1 VGSRPTEDNDD
12 DGLRARRSTVLF
24 ALFAALTIGWRIQ
37 FSIFVVPLFL
47 IAVVLMRGWRPRLIA
62 LLVFTLVCVVWLIPL
77 TVAVGGVREL
87 IDFETGQGKYLATHD
102 AAESRTG
109 WTPVRIAFRFIGRA
123 WGTELMALVALG
135 IAVFGFVVVARTRL
149 RPFLPLAAGAAVY
162 IGTALW
168 VMDPADGVRY
178 AIPFVLATALAFG
191 AGVMVLPLR
200 FAYAAIVLMACAFFA
215 YVGPMLWQ
223 RRHIDSPPV
232 RAAQFARSAYPPNA
246 VALYELPLWP
256 HTTYY
261 LRDRNPRRVDEGLA
275 EFYDRPEV
283 PLFIYADGATM
294 RTDARVFRW
303 KTSDAYEKLTRNHY
317 RSSSIIPVPPERRFR
332 VVSGISVPERD
343 QDGLEWRWLSS
354 PAELQLPR
362 GAARS
367 LTLHLG
373 LPAAAPIEDNTV
385 AVSVDGVRAGE
396 VRVERAKRSEITV
409 AVPAGAPVIRLDAAR
424 TFIPAEVPAMRSG
437 DRRVLAVELYDL
449 WTSVAAAPTPRPP
462 S

>member
-1 VGSRPTEDNDD
+1 K
-12 DGLRARRSTVLF
+12 ARRSTVLF

-47 IAVVLMRGWRPRLIA
+47 VGVALMRGWRPRSIA

-77 TVAVGGVREL
+77 TLAVGGVREL
-87 IDFETGQGKYLATHD
+87 IDFETGQGKYVATHD

-109 WTPVRIAFRFIGRA
+109 WTPVRIAFRFVGRA

-135 IAVFGFVVVARTRL
+135 IATFGFVVVARTRL
-149 RPFLPLAAGAAVY
+149 RAFLPLAAGAAVY
-162 IGTALW
+162 IGVALW

-178 AIPFVLATALAFG
+178 AIPFVLATAFVFG

-200 FAYAAIVLMACAFFA
+200 FAYAAVVLMACAFLV
-215 YVGPMLWQ
+215 YVGPMLSQ
-223 RRHIDSPPV
+223 RRSIASPPV
-232 RAAQFARSAYPPNA
+232 RAAEFARAAYPPNA

-256 HTTYY
+256 HAMYY

-283 PLFIYADGATM
+283 PLFIYADGATT

-317 RSSSIIPVPPERRFR
+317 RTASVIPVPPERRFR

-362 GAARS
+362 GPARS
-367 LTLHLG
+367 LTLRLG
-373 LPAAAPIEDNTV
+373 LPPAAPLESNTISI
-385 AVSVDGVRAGE
+385 SVDGRRVTDAHIARAEHASAG
-396 VRVERAKRSEITV
+396 ITIP
-409 AVPAGAPVIRLDAAR
+409 VPAGAPIIRLDAAR

-449 WTSVAAAPTPRPP
+449 RTSAAAAPTPRPP